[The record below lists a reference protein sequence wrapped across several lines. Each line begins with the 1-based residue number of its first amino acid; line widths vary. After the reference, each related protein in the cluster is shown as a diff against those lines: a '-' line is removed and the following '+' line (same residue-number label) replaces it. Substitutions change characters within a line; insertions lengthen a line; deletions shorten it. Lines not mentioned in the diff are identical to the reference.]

1 MCIWKLYLRFETET
15 DQNRL
20 FPRFEMGTNRNKWT
34 VYDKCKPLSRTQ
46 CTSISEVESPMYLY
60 MSQYMYDMSYC
71 KDVKM
76 II

>member
-1 MCIWKLYLRFETET
+1 
-15 DQNRL
+15 
-20 FPRFEMGTNRNKWT
+20 MGTNRNKWT